1 MNSMNRELFNELSLL
16 FEKNGFSLFLVG
28 GAVRDFLLKKEN
40 NDFDFVSDALPNDI
54 KKFFPNGNYSF
65 EKFGSC
71 KIPFH
76 NNMIDIV
83 TLRKEEYD
91 NLFRTPKKIIYTNSL
106 YEDSLRRDFTI
117 NALYMD
123 KNNKIY
129 DFHNGINDL
138 NNKIIKTIGDPN
150 IRFKEDPLRMLRCI
164 RFSLSLNF
172 KIDQETE
179 KAIFNNLDLLKKIS
193 YQLIFLE
200 INKMKQYN
208 NFIKIKEYFKLE
220 NYIYLKQIKR
230 KMDVIDLHADTITK
244 CFNNNEHLFNNDLHV
259 DIQKLYKGEYLLQ
272 CLAIFLNKKDDIK
285 QKFKEYYEFFMKE
298 YQENQNTL
306 ILVKSYDDFLSI
318 KKENKIGI
326 LLSIE
331 EGDILDNDLSNLDY
345 LYSLGIRM
353 ITLSWNY
360 DNCLCNQFGLTPFGK
375 DVVKKMNQ
383 LGMIIDVSHAND
395 KVFLD
400 VINCSTKP
408 VIASHSNCRNICNV
422 KRNLSDEM
430 LKKLVEN
437 GGLIGINLYKDFV
450 GENLIDHFLHLKN
463 LGYINH
469 VGLGTD
475 FDGIENPVCVNNASE
490 IGKLSTLLKENGFNE
505 NEIRKIFYQNFQ
517 MVIKNIL
524 K

>member
-1 MNSMNRELFNELSLL
+1 
-16 FEKNGFSLFLVG
+16 
-28 GAVRDFLLKKEN
+28 
-40 NDFDFVSDALPNDI
+40 
-54 KKFFPNGNYSF
+54 
-65 EKFGSC
+65 
-71 KIPFH
+71 
-76 NNMIDIV
+76 
-83 TLRKEEYD
+83 
-91 NLFRTPKKIIYTNSL
+91 
-106 YEDSLRRDFTI
+106 
-117 NALYMD
+117 
-123 KNNKIY
+123 
-129 DFHNGINDL
+129 
-138 NNKIIKTIGDPN
+138 
-150 IRFKEDPLRMLRCI
+150 
-164 RFSLSLNF
+164 
-172 KIDQETE
+172 
-179 KAIFNNLDLLKKIS
+179 
-193 YQLIFLE
+193 
-200 INKMKQYN
+200 
-208 NFIKIKEYFKLE
+208 
-220 NYIYLKQIKR
+220 
-230 KMDVIDLHADTITK
+230 
-244 CFNNNEHLFNNDLHV
+244 
-259 DIQKLYKGEYLLQ
+259 
-272 CLAIFLNKKDDIK
+272 
-285 QKFKEYYEFFMKE
+285 MKE

-395 KVFLD
+395 KVFFD

-422 KRNLSDEM
+422 KRKLSDEM
-430 LKKLVEN
+430 LKKLVEY
-437 GGLIGINLYKDFV
+437 GGLIGINLYKDIV

-475 FDGIENPVCVNNASE
+475 FDGIENPICVNNASE

>member
-1 MNSMNRELFNELSLL
+1 M
-16 FEKNGFSLFLVG
+16 
-28 GAVRDFLLKKEN
+28 
-40 NDFDFVSDALPNDI
+40 
-54 KKFFPNGNYSF
+54 
-65 EKFGSC
+65 
-71 KIPFH
+71 
-76 NNMIDIV
+76 
-83 TLRKEEYD
+83 
-91 NLFRTPKKIIYTNSL
+91 L
-106 YEDSLRRDFTI
+106 YISI
-117 NALYMD
+117 
-123 KNNKIY
+123 NNKIY

-208 NFIKIKEYFKLE
+208 NFINIKEYFKLE

-306 ILVKSYDDFLSI
+306 ILIKSYDDFLSI

-408 VIASHSNCRNICNV
+408 VIASHSNC
-422 KRNLSDEM
+422 
-430 LKKLVEN
+430 
-437 GGLIGINLYKDFV
+437 
-450 GENLIDHFLHLKN
+450 
-463 LGYINH
+463 
-469 VGLGTD
+469 
-475 FDGIENPVCVNNASE
+475 
-490 IGKLSTLLKENGFNE
+490 
-505 NEIRKIFYQNFQ
+505 
-517 MVIKNIL
+517 
-524 K
+524 